1 MKRSRGDWFYSYFRK
16 VTKKPT
22 SGDNTPAPTSSRNSS
37 IHYHNFISLS
47 LQYTS
52 HHSSL
57 NDMMI
62 WFPNPHSPPHHHP
75 TEHCP
80 GPNQD
85 ATADVEVPHS
95 GTINPSYP
103 HIIIIIMS
111 SLYTSHHASSSL
123 YHNITIW
130 FPILLNIII
139 LDIIVQAQMLQAMLR
154 SLIQAHHHYHIHL
167 IYIMISSPSSS
178 LSSHQ
183 HDDLQRKWV
192 ATTKTTKLRT
202 RRTLRILMAKVPTW
216 TGCRCC
222 RCCYRCFIVVVV
234 VVVVVVVFD
243 AENTDAIIDKKKH
256 Y

>member
-1 MKRSRGDWFYSYFRK
+1 MGLVMKHVKKCMVLISVWISKGSPPDKCMKRSRGDWFYSYFRK

-22 SGDNTPAPTSSRNSS
+22 SGDNTPAPTLSRNSS

-95 GTINPSYP
+95 GTINP
-103 HIIIIIMS
+103 
-111 SLYTSHHASSSL
+111 T
-123 YHNITIW
+123 W
-130 FPILLNIII
+130 
-139 LDIIVQAQMLQAMLR
+139 
-154 SLIQAHHHYHIHL
+154 YHIRL
-167 IYIMISSPSSS
+167 S
-178 LSSHQ
+178 LSSLCHHHIPAITHH
-183 HDDLQRKWV
+183 HDALD
-192 ATTKTTKLRT
+192 
-202 RRTLRILMAKVPTW
+202 
-216 TGCRCC
+216 
-222 RCCYRCFIVVVV
+222 
-234 VVVVVVVFD
+234 
-243 AENTDAIIDKKKH
+243 
-256 Y
+256 

>member
-1 MKRSRGDWFYSYFRK
+1 
-16 VTKKPT
+16 
-22 SGDNTPAPTSSRNSS
+22 
-37 IHYHNFISLS
+37 
-47 LQYTS
+47 
-52 HHSSL
+52 
-57 NDMMI
+57 
-62 WFPNPHSPPHHHP
+62 
-75 TEHCP
+75 
-80 GPNQD
+80 
-85 ATADVEVPHS
+85 
-95 GTINPSYP
+95 
-103 HIIIIIMS
+103 MS
-111 SLYTSHHASSSL
+111 SLYTSHHSSSSL

-139 LDIIVQAQMLQAMLR
+139 LDIIVQGQMLQAMLR

-222 RCCYRCFIVVVV
+222 RCCYRCCYCCCSCCCFCCCCCC
-234 VVVVVVVFD
+234 FWCRKY
-243 AENTDAIIDKKKH
+243 IDKKKH
-256 Y
+256 DYKIKQQKPSHFPKYLFKWKITFDLSLKIKHHILIVSWGWFEDEVWSIWSYSLFFCYILTFLGVLKYSFT

>member
-1 MKRSRGDWFYSYFRK
+1 MRLNMRSVIESAMGLVMKHVKKCLVLISVWISKGSPPDKCMKRSRGDWFYSYFRK

-62 WFPNPHSPPHHHP
+62 WFPNPHSPPPHYP

-95 GTINPSYP
+95 GTINPTWY
-103 HIIIIIMS
+103 HIRLSLS
-111 SLYTSHHASSSL
+111 SLCHHHIPA
-123 YHNITIW
+123 ITH
-130 FPILLNIII
+130 
-139 LDIIVQAQMLQAMLR
+139 
-154 SLIQAHHHYHIHL
+154 HHHYITTSR
-167 IYIMISSPSSS
+167 YDSPSSS
-178 LSSHQ
+178 TSSSWISLSRAKCYRQCWEASFRHTIIIISTSYTSWY
-183 HDDLQRKWV
+183 HLHHPHY
-192 ATTKTTKLRT
+192 LRT
-202 RRTLRILMAKVPTW
+202 NMMIFR
-216 TGCRCC
+216 GS
-222 RCCYRCFIVVVV
+222 
-234 VVVVVVVFD
+234 
-243 AENTDAIIDKKKH
+243 E
-256 Y
+256 

>member
-1 MKRSRGDWFYSYFRK
+1 MKHVKKCMVLISVWISKGSPPDKCMKRSRGDWFYSYFRR

-111 SLYTSHHASSSL
+111 SLYTSQHSSSSL

-139 LDIIVQAQMLQAMLR
+139 LDIIVQGQMLQYRRCWEASFRNTIIIISTSYTSWYHL
-154 SLIQAHHHYHIHL
+154 HHPHY
-167 IYIMISSPSSS
+167 
-178 LSSHQ
+178 
-183 HDDLQRKWV
+183 
-192 ATTKTTKLRT
+192 LRT
-202 RRTLRILMAKVPTW
+202 NMMIFR
-216 TGCRCC
+216 GS
-222 RCCYRCFIVVVV
+222 
-234 VVVVVVVFD
+234 
-243 AENTDAIIDKKKH
+243 E
-256 Y
+256 